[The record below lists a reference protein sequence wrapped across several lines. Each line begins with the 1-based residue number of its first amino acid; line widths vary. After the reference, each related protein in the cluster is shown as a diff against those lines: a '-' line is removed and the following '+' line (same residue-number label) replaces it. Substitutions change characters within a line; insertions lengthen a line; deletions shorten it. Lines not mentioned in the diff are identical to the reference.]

1 MFRWAYFSSS
11 IGALN
16 VAARPTIERLTLCQ
30 RRLRTVDSEVRNE
43 IQNEVQS
50 EVQKEVQNEVHSMK
64 SSMKSSRRSI
74 VKPRAS
80 PDAFSSWS
88 LSFFWSP
95 FGGLLPQARLYPVT
109 NWTLKLLSQNVYWS
123 NSIGASS
130 DLLLSDSLPI

>member
-16 VAARPTIERLTLCQ
+16 VAARPTIERLTLCR

-50 EVQKEVQNEVHSMK
+50 EVQNEVH
-64 SSMKSSRRSI
+64 SMKSSRRSI

>member
-16 VAARPTIERLTLCQ
+16 VAARPTIERLTLCR

-43 IQNEVQS
+43 IQS
-50 EVQKEVQNEVHSMK
+50 EVQNEVQNEVHSMK

-80 PDAFSSWS
+80 PDAFYSWS
-88 LSFFWSP
+88 LSFIWSP